1 MIKLGVI
8 NVSDILNIRFKH
20 IFTYTVLF
28 YVVANL
34 NTDKHI
40 VKLTASIFILKCN
53 ASKTSAENAIKE
65 LIDYKIIVSYDKT
78 KKLYRVN
85 QQYVIDVKE
94 VYSLSH
100 FNKDNY
106 EQERKD
112 K

>member
-8 NVSDILNIRFKH
+8 NVSDLLNIRFKH
-20 IFTYTVLF
+20 IFTYTALF
-28 YVVANL
+28 YVIANL
-34 NTDKHI
+34 NTDKYI
-40 VKLTASIFILKCN
+40 VKLTASIFILKYN
-53 ASKTSAENAIKE
+53 TSKTSAESAIKE
-65 LIDYKIIVSYDKT
+65 LLNYKIIAPYDKA

-85 QQYVIDVKE
+85 QQYIIGAKE
-94 VYSLSH
+94 VYSVSH